1 VNLVVDA
8 NILIAAMVRDSAA
21 RRLLLTL
28 PFKFYCPDFVFE
40 EISKHIELIS
50 SKNSLSIKDNEKF
63 LRVLSKYVRTVE
75 YEVYSK
81 KLSEA
86 EKIIGSIDRKD
97 VPYIALAISLNAD
110 GIWTEDKHF
119 SRQDKIKVW
128 KTEEILKF
136 APSQTK

>member
-1 VNLVVDA
+1 MNLVVDA